1 MPLQLRRGTNA
12 QRQSMTEPLAAGE
25 LIYVTDTGT
34 IYVGNG
40 TTLGGIPVVNLTAA
54 DIKPISAEVF
64 TAGSHTG
71 ISFTY
76 NVGTQTIDAV
86 VNPDLSNY
94 QGTIRADSFQGS
106 VFGEDSTQLVNA
118 IDGSINLDGT
128 VKGDIIP
135 DQNEAHDIGSA
146 SNRFGDLYLSGSS
159 LHLGDAVITST
170 GTAVNLPSGSTVG
183 GIAIGSAG
191 GEGVVPGS
199 NYNINI
205 VSDTSTLIVDS
216 STGTINGDTF
226 GYHTGDVRGSVVG
239 DDSRIIIDSSTGTI
253 NGDTFG
259 YHTGDVKGSV
269 VGDDSTIIIDGI
281 NNTIRTT
288 NLTFSG
294 TNISSNTNEIFIGS
308 TVDDQQV
315 VMYSGERN
323 FFELYGIYDPI
334 SELGPWIDLRVSEGT
349 MDSPT
354 ATNDQ
359 TVLSGLLCYGHDG
372 TDYIQT
378 SALAF
383 KVNGTTSVGAV
394 PAEFFVVCESDTI
407 GSPSVLS
414 FTGNQG
420 ILTAPIF
427 KTGTYAN
434 DTARDAAIP
443 APQAGMLIFNQRD
456 DSTGVPQFQGYDGTN
471 WVDLH

>member
-226 GYHTGDVRGSVVG
+226 GYHTGDV
-239 DDSRIIIDSSTGTI
+239 
-253 NGDTFG
+253 
-259 YHTGDVKGSV
+259 KGSV